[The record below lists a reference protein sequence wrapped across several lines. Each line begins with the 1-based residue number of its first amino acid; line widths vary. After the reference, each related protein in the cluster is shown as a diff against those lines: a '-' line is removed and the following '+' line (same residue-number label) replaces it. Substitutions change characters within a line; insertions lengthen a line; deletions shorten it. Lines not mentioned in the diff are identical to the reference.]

1 MTEAAEKAT
10 EGYVAIAKK
19 HNLDPSQMAIS
30 FTLAQPF
37 VASSIIGA
45 TSVDQL
51 KTNIGAIDV
60 KLSDEVLKEINSVYR
75 QYPIPF

>member
-1 MTEAAEKAT
+1 MTEMVEKAT

-19 HNLDPSQMAIS
+19 HNIDPSQMAIS
-30 FTLAQPF
+30 FTLSQPF
-37 VASSIIGA
+37 VASTIIGA

-51 KTNIGAIDV
+51 KIDIGAIDV
-60 KLSDEVLKEINSVYR
+60 KLTDEILEEIGTVYR